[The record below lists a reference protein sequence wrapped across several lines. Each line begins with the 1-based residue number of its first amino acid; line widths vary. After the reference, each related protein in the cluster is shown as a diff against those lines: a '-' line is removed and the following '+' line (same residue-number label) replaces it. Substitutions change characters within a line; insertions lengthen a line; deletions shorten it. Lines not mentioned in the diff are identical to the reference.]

1 MIRRRQ
7 RRRGFGFWAKRLG
20 ISFAALI
27 LLLIGGIAGAIWWS
41 LPARKAE
48 VALAG
53 LSAPVAIT
61 LDTRGIPHITAS
73 SEEDAWAALGF
84 LHARDR
90 MFQMELMRRG
100 ARGQNASLAGPAALR
115 LDRFMR
121 LLRLE
126 ERATADLAALDPETR
141 AMLEAYARGVNA
153 WIATRGRFA
162 APEFIALGA
171 PEPWQPVDS
180 LLWGKIMGLWLGG
193 NWRME
198 LERARLAARLS
209 PEQLADRHT

>member
-41 LPARKAE
+41 LPARNAE

-90 MFQMELMRRG
+90 MFQMEMMRRG
-100 ARGQNASLAGPAALR
+100 ARGQTAAVAGAAALR

-126 ERATADLAALDPETR
+126 ERATADLAALDAETR
-141 AMLEAYARGVNA
+141 AQVTQPSGAQVLV
-153 WIATRGRFA
+153 
-162 APEFIALGA
+162 LG
-171 PEPWQPVDS
+171 PEPLIAAQ
-180 LLWGKIMGLWLGG
+180 
-193 NWRME
+193 
-198 LERARLAARLS
+198 RLVLQQGDRQLTLATDGLS
-209 PEQLADRHT
+209 PFAVVPNP

>member
-1 MIRRRQ
+1 MKRRRP

-20 ISFAALI
+20 VFLAAMI
-27 LLLIGGIAGAIWWS
+27 LLLLGGIAGALWWS
-41 LPARKAE
+41 LPARDAE
-48 VALAG
+48 LSLAG
-53 LSAPVAIT
+53 LAAPVGIS
-61 LDTRGIPHITAS
+61 LDTHGIPHIVAQT
-73 SEEDAWAALGF
+73 EEDAWAALGF

-90 MFQMELMRRG
+90 MFQMEMMRRG
-100 ARGQNASLAGPAALR
+100 ARGQTAAVAGAAALR

-126 ERATADLAALDPETR
+126 ERATADLAALDAETR
-141 AMLEAYARGVNA
+141 AALEAYARGVNG
-153 WIATRGRFA
+153 WIAARGRFA

-198 LERARLAARLS
+198 
-209 PEQLADRHT
+209 

>member
-1 MIRRRQ
+1 MSRRRP

-20 ISFAALI
+20 VFLAAAM
-27 LLLIGGIAGAIWWS
+27 LLIISGIAGAIWWS
-41 LPARKAE
+41 LPPRNAE
-48 VALAG
+48 LALPGIA
-53 LSAPVAIT
+53 APVAIT
-61 LDTRGIPHITAS
+61 LDKRGIPHIEAS

-90 MFQMELMRRG
+90 MFQMEMMRRG
-100 ARGQNASLAGPAALR
+100 ARGQTAAVAGAAALR

-126 ERATADLAALDPETR
+126 ERAAADLAALDAETR
-141 AMLEAYARGVNA
+141 GALDAYARGVNA
-153 WIATRGRFA
+153 WIAARGRFA

-171 PEPWQPVDS
+171 PAPWQPVDS

-198 LERARLAARLS
+198 LERARLAARLT
-209 PEQLADRHT
+209 PEQLA